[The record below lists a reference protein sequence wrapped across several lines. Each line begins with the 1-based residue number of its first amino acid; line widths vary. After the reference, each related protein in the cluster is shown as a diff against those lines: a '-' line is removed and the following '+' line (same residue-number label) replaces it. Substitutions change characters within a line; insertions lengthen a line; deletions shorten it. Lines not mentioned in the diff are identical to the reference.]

1 MGLGA
6 LICRERGA
14 ADRDW
19 GESMG
24 IEDLIQA
31 RPDGDNPGS
40 IRLDQPIEF
49 WGPPLAPAASPGS
62 GDTLAEEEE
71 DPGSAKS
78 HERRLQPAKKNYF
91 AAAATSLQQP
101 HQMLIA
107 ATVILAALGMAAL
120 AYMWSAAGEKVA
132 AQSQQSGGAVQSV
145 QSAPEASPQRA
156 SAKSVSS
163 ADPSVAV
170 AWPDLPASLTNET
183 PVVGS
188 SAAHA
193 NAALHETVSS
203 TPNEDIV
210 FLQRPG
216 VHIRSAPSTNGRV
229 LATAPKG
236 TRFKVT
242 NREGDWVQ
250 VESDRFSG
258 WIRSR
263 FLAANEP

>member
-1 MGLGA
+1 MGLRA
-6 LICRERGA
+6 LVWRERGA

-24 IEDLIQA
+24 IADLIQA
-31 RPDGDNPGS
+31 RPGGDNLCSG
-40 IRLDQPIEF
+40 RLDHPIEF
-49 WGPPLAPAASPGS
+49 WGPPLAPAASPGG
-62 GDTLAEEEE
+62 GDTLAEEE
-71 DPGSAKS
+71 DPGAAKR
-78 HERRLQPAKKNYF
+78 HERPLQSSKKNYF
-91 AAAATSLQQP
+91 TATSLQP

-107 ATVILAALGMAAL
+107 ATVILAALGMASL
-120 AYMWSAAGEKVA
+120 AYMWSSAGENVA
-132 AQSQQSGGAVQSV
+132 AQSQQSGGAVQSA
-145 QSAPEASPQRA
+145 QSAPEGSPRRA
-156 SAKSVSS
+156 PAISVSS

-170 AWPDLPASLTNET
+170 AWPDLPASITNET
-183 PVVGS
+183 PAVGS
-188 SAAHA
+188 TGANRNTALTEPASSAQK
-193 NAALHETVSS
+193 
-203 TPNEDIV
+203 EDIV

>member
-1 MGLGA
+1 
-6 LICRERGA
+6 
-14 ADRDW
+14 
-19 GESMG
+19 MG
-24 IEDLIQA
+24 IVDLIQA
-31 RPDGDNPGS
+31 RPGGDNPGS
-40 IRLDQPIEF
+40 SRLDQPIEF
-49 WGPPLAPAASPGS
+49 WGPPLAPAAGPRS
-62 GDTLAEEEE
+62 DDALAQEEH
-71 DPGSAKS
+71 PGSATR
-78 HERRLQPAKKNYF
+78 HERPLQPAKKNYF
-91 AAAATSLQQP
+91 TATSLQP

-120 AYMWSAAGEKVA
+120 ASMWSSAGEKVA
-132 AQSQQSGGAVQSV
+132 VQSQQSPPAVQSA
-145 QSAPEASPQRA
+145 QSVPEGSPQRA
-156 SAKSVSS
+156 PARSVSS

-170 AWPDLPASLTNET
+170 AWPDLPASLTADT
-183 PVVGS
+183 PGASS

-193 NAALHETVSS
+193 NTALRETVSS
-203 TPNEDIV
+203 GQNEDIV

-216 VHIRSAPSTNGRV
+216 VHIRSAPSTNGRI
-229 LATAPKG
+229 LAIAPKG

>member
-1 MGLGA
+1 
-6 LICRERGA
+6 
-14 ADRDW
+14 
-19 GESMG
+19 MG

-31 RPDGDNPGS
+31 RPGGDNPGS
-40 IRLDQPIEF
+40 SRLDQPIEF

-62 GDTLAEEEE
+62 DNALAGEEE
-71 DPGSAKS
+71 DPGSAKR
-78 HERRLQPAKKNYF
+78 HERRLQPSKRNYF
-91 AAAATSLQQP
+91 TATATSLQP

-120 AYMWSAAGEKVA
+120 AYMWSSAGENIA
-132 AQSQQSGGAVQSV
+132 AQSQQSGAPVQSA
-145 QSAPEASPQRA
+145 QSAPEASGQRA
-156 SAKSVSS
+156 SARSVSS

-170 AWPDLPASLTNET
+170 AWPDLPASLTAET
-183 PVVGS
+183 PVGS
-188 SAAHA
+188 SAPHA

-203 TPNEDIV
+203 VQKEDIV

-229 LATAPKG
+229 LATVPKG

-242 NREGDWVQ
+242 NREGDWAQ